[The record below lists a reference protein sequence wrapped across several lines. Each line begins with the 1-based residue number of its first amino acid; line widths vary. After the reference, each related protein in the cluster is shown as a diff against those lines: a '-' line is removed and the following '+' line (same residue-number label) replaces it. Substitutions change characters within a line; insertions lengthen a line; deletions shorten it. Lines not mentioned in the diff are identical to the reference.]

1 MIKTEVNEASNL
13 SLMAFIS
20 FGVLLIICACPEVC
34 LAAGLEGQLDKVGT
48 LASGKVKTIG
58 ITTATIGG
66 SIWSIFKGNL
76 KLMGVIM
83 AIGVC
88 ISLYLE
94 WVAGGMKFAA

>member
-20 FGVLLIICACPEVC
+20 FGVLLIICMCPEVC
-34 LAAGLEGQLDKVGT
+34 LASGLEGQLDKVGV

-66 SIWSIFKGNL
+66 FIIAIAKGSL
-76 KLMGVIM
+76 KWTGIIM
-83 AIGVC
+83 AIGVAA
-88 ISLYLE
+88 SLYLE
-94 WVAGGMKFAA
+94 WVNGGMKFAA